1 MFVPEVRRPAAS
13 TSIVGEEF
21 CFPYLVDL
29 TVKKKIGLSSKHFDV
44 LDHNGSMLVHVE
56 GGFWQFKKKRTMY
69 DSVGAPI
76 ITMRQ
81 KVSWRQEWIV
91 HRGDNL
97 DGSNLLYTVVQ
108 HTSPFQLKTQLQVF
122 LASNLTAQ
130 ICNFRV
136 VGSYMSQSF
145 KVYKGDTVIAEVKQ
159 RFKLGSLGKEAFE
172 ARIYPGIDYVFIV
185 SLLAILNEI
194 DS

>member
-1 MFVPEVRRPAAS
+1 MFVPEVRHPTAS
-13 TSIVGEEF
+13 TSIVGEDF
-21 CFPYLVDL
+21 CIPYLVDL
-29 TVKKKIGLSSKHFDV
+29 TVKKKIGFSSKHVNV
-44 LDHNGSMLVHVE
+44 LDDNGSTLVQVE

-81 KVSWRQEWIV
+81 KKVSWRQEWIV
-91 HRGDNL
+91 HRGDG
-97 DGSNLLYTVVQ
+97 DNLLYTVVQ
-108 HTSPFQLKTQLQVF
+108 QTSPIQLKTQLKVF

-130 ICNFRV
+130 ICDFRV

-159 RFKLGSLGKEAFE
+159 RFKLGSLGKEIFE

-185 SLLAILNEI
+185 SLLVILNEI
-194 DS
+194 D